1 MSNLGQLFDE
11 EGGDGKYTV
20 NNLTKAPGEQ
30 LYPKLTFGKIVDRK
44 NEPRKGYVKQLLNN
58 T

>member
-11 EGGDGKYTV
+11 DGSGGDYTIK
-20 NNLTKAPGEQ
+20 NLTKAQENNYIQ
-30 LYPKLTFGKIVDRK
+30 KLTFGKIVDRK